1 MLTTPLSTLK
11 LHLKNA
17 LVVQVVLTDEV
28 AARYIVGRAA
38 EKRARYAVT
47 VKREDG
53 ESAALSLNQKQLR
66 GLGLLDE
73 DGNVQHEPVA
83 VTVTVEIETM

>member
-1 MLTTPLSTLK
+1 MNLPFF
-11 LHLKNA
+11 
-17 LVVQVVLTDEV
+17 
-28 AARYIVGRAA
+28 AARYIHVDGAA

-47 VKREDG
+47 LKRRDG

-73 DGNVQHEPVA
+73 DGYVQHEHVA
-83 VTVTVEIETM
+83 VTVTLEIEPT